1 MKPTIYLLMFFMLC
15 SVGVNAQIDIE
26 SIDDKEDTEVVDEAD
41 VSDEE
46 SETPAVEEKASK
58 GITSYSKFDFI
69 PGEKVIFFDDFT
81 QDPVGEFPAKWN
93 TNNNGEVVTVSGVK
107 DKWFKL
113 PAEGGNYFP
122 ELKLTFP
129 DNVTIEFDV
138 LLSEQN
144 TFVITYYSE
153 ASFDVDAYGVPGE
166 AGAEV
171 MISSEGHEF
180 KNYDTGDQGI
190 NTSSSKGEIEPG
202 KPAHVSVWIQKSR
215 FRMYV
220 NEVKVFDIPK
230 GVFTDFK
237 YNRFR
242 FETSNTKEDVNISNV
257 RIAVGAPDTRNQLIA
272 EGKLVTRGIL
282 FDVNSDKIKPQSYA
296 CIKGIADVLKEN
308 PSVNVQ
314 IVGHTDS
321 DGDEAKNLDLSQ
333 RRAASVKAFL
343 TREFNIDDTRMKT
356 DGKGEGQPI
365 DNNSTAEG
373 KAQNRRVEFIK
384 M

>member
-180 KNYDTGDQGI
+180 KNYNTGD
-190 NTSSSKGEIEPG
+190 
-202 KPAHVSVWIQKSR
+202 
-215 FRMYV
+215 
-220 NEVKVFDIPK
+220 
-230 GVFTDFK
+230 
-237 YNRFR
+237 
-242 FETSNTKEDVNISNV
+242 
-257 RIAVGAPDTRNQLIA
+257 
-272 EGKLVTRGIL
+272 
-282 FDVNSDKIKPQSYA
+282 
-296 CIKGIADVLKEN
+296 
-308 PSVNVQ
+308 
-314 IVGHTDS
+314 
-321 DGDEAKNLDLSQ
+321 
-333 RRAASVKAFL
+333 
-343 TREFNIDDTRMKT
+343 
-356 DGKGEGQPI
+356 
-365 DNNSTAEG
+365 
-373 KAQNRRVEFIK
+373 
-384 M
+384 

>member
-15 SVGVNAQIDIE
+15 TVGVNAQIDIE

-58 GITSYSKFDFI
+58 RITSYSKFDFI

-138 LLSEQN
+138 LLYEQN

-321 DGDEAKNLDLSQ
+321 DGDEAKNLDLSK
-333 RRAASVKAFL
+333 RRAAAVKTFL
-343 TREFNIDDTRMKT
+343 TSEFNIDAARMKT

-365 DNNSTAEG
+365 ENNSTAEG

>member
-314 IVGHTDS
+314 IIGHTDS

>member
-242 FETSNTKEDVNISNV
+242 FETSNTKEDDNISNV

>member
-180 KNYDTGDQGI
+180 INYDTGDQGI

-314 IVGHTDS
+314 IIGHTDS